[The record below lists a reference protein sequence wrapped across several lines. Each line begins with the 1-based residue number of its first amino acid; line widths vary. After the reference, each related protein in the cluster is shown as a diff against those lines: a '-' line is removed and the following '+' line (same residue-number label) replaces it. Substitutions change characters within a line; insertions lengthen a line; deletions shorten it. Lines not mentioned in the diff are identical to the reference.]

1 MAASWAR
8 AAFRR
13 TCVLVMVASV
23 LSAGAG
29 RGAWAQIGSE
39 RYSSIV
45 VDAASGTVLS
55 SAGADEYRFPAS
67 LTKMMTL
74 YMLFEALRDRRVS
87 LYQAVPVSAYAA
99 SMSPTKLGLL
109 PGTYITV
116 EQAVLGLVTKSANDA
131 AAALGEMLG
140 GDEDRFA
147 QMMTLR
153 ARSLGMARTTFRN
166 ASGLPDW
173 EQVST
178 ARDMAILARRLVY
191 DFPIQYRYFSTPSFI
206 WRGRTI
212 LNHARMLQTY
222 PGADGLK
229 TGYIT
234 ASGFNLVTSA
244 VRGDTRL
251 IGVVMGASNSGERD
265 LHMASLL
272 DQGYDRMGVPPM
284 FAYREPPRMP
294 ALISAARAAPAAV
307 ARSLPVVVRSLPV
320 VVRARS
326 AAKPA
331 ARETARVRSAAK
343 PGGRAAPRVVLRA
356 EPDAVRTRP
365 VKATSAAQAP
375 APATRGAIRPP
386 TLRSNALTPA
396 PGRRIRG

>member
-1 MAASWAR
+1 MAASRVR
-8 AAFRR
+8 AAFLRA
-13 TCVLVMVASV
+13 CVVVVAASA
-23 LSAGAG
+23 LSAGAV

-45 VDAASGTVLS
+45 IDAASGTVLS
-55 SAGADEYRFPAS
+55 SASADEYRFPAS

-87 LYQAVPVSAYAA
+87 LDQAVPVSAYAA

-116 EQAVLGLVTKSANDA
+116 EQALLGLVTKSANDA

-178 ARDMAILARRLVY
+178 ARDMAILARHLVY
-191 DFPIQYRYFSTPSFI
+191 DFPVQYRYFSTPSFV
-206 WRGRTI
+206 WHGRTI
-212 LNHARMLQTY
+212 YNHARMLQTY

-234 ASGFNLVTSA
+234 ASGYNLVTSA

-251 IGVVMGASNSGERD
+251 IGVVMGASNNSERD

-272 DQGYDRMGVPPM
+272 DQGYERMGVPLM
-284 FAYREPPRMP
+284 FATHEPPRMP
-294 ALISAARAAPAAV
+294 TLISSAQAAPAPF
-307 ARSLPVVVRSLPV
+307 ARSLSATVQPLPV
-320 VVRARS
+320 AAHGRS
-326 AAKPA
+326 A
-331 ARETARVRSAAK
+331 VRSASRATPGRSVVK
-343 PGGRAAPRVVLRA
+343 PGSRAASHVVLRA
-356 EPDAVRTRP
+356 EPDALRTRP
-365 VKATSAAQAP
+365 VKATGAVRAP
-375 APATRGAIRPP
+375 APVTNGAIRPP
-386 TLRSNALTPA
+386 TLRTNTLA
-396 PGRRIRG
+396 PSPSRRIRG

>member
-1 MAASWAR
+1 MATSWVR
-8 AAFRR
+8 AAFFR
-13 TCVLVMVASV
+13 TCVVVVAA
-23 LSAGAG
+23 SAMSTGAV

-45 VDAASGTVLS
+45 IDAASGTVLS

-87 LYQAVPVSAYAA
+87 LDQPVPVSAYAA

-153 ARSLGMARTTFRN
+153 ARSLGMTRTTFRN

-191 DFPIQYRYFSTPSFI
+191 DFPVQYRYFSTPYFV

-212 LNHARMLQTY
+212 HNHARMLQTY

-272 DQGYDRMGVPPM
+272 DQGYERMGVPMM

-294 ALISAARAAPAAV
+294 ALLSAAQAAPAP
-307 ARSLPVVVRSLPV
+307 LVRSLPTV
-320 VVRARS
+320 ISPLSVALHARS
-326 AAKPA
+326 GARLAGSPA
-331 ARETARVRSAAK
+331 SRVQPAAK
-343 PGGRAAPRVVLRA
+343 PGARTAARVALRA
-356 EPDAVRTRP
+356 EPDTLRSRP
-365 VKATSAAQAP
+365 VKATSAVQAP
-375 APATRGAIRPP
+375 APAARGAIRPP
-386 TLRSNALTPA
+386 TLRTNVLTPPA
-396 PGRRIRG
+396 GRRIRG

>member
-1 MAASWAR
+1 MTASWVRTAL
-8 AAFRR
+8 FR
-13 TCVLVMVASV
+13 TCVAVVAASALSV
-23 LSAGAG
+23 GG
-29 RGAWAQIGSE
+29 VRGAQAQIGSE

-45 VDAASGTVLS
+45 IDAASGTVLS

-87 LYQAVPVSAYAA
+87 LDQAVPVSAYAA
-99 SMSPTKLGLL
+99 SMPPTKLGLL
-109 PGTYITV
+109 PGTYVTV

-191 DFPIQYRYFSTPSFI
+191 DFPLQYRYFSTPSFV

-212 LNHARMLQTY
+212 YNHARMLQTY

-229 TGYIT
+229 TGYIN
-234 ASGFNLVTSA
+234 ASGFNVVTSA

-251 IGVVMGASNSGERD
+251 IGVVMGASNGGERD

-272 DQGYDRMGVPPM
+272 DQGYERMGVPPM

-294 ALISAARAAPAAV
+294 ALISSAQAAPAPA
-307 ARSLPVVVRSLPV
+307 ARSLPVMVRSSPV
-320 VVRARS
+320 IARARS
-326 AAKPA
+326 AVKPA
-331 ARETARVRSAAK
+331 RNAAARVQPAVK
-343 PGGRAAPRVVLRA
+343 PSGRAVPRVVLRA
-356 EPDAVRTRP
+356 EPDVLRTRP
-365 VKATSAAQAP
+365 VKATNAVQPP

-386 TLRSNALTPA
+386 TLRTNTLAPS